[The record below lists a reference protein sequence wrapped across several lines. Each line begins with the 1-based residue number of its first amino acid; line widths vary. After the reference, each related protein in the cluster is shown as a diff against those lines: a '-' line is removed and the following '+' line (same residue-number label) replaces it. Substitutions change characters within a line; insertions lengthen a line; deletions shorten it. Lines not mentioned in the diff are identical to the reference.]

1 MTKWPQAPFRF
12 NQSADYMDFK
22 RFPAGSEKLLLQG
35 AFYFVETFFLLPIC
49 EICEIMIEVLA

>member
-22 RFPAGSEKLLLQG
+22 RFPAGSEKAAFSGSLLFCG
-35 AFYFVETFFLLPIC
+35 NFFPFAN
-49 EICEIMIEVLA
+49 M